1 MRKSSLALAII
12 FAAYILIAPSSLS
25 KLDMGTTDGSE
36 LNYKFKYTG
45 IVGVGN
51 EVMPLV
57 GQLSKDGLKMY
68 LTSQNFK
75 GEKQLY
81 VMRRADIGGHFDKP
95 VRLRGT
101 INSAEYD
108 IIMPTVSADER
119 TMIFVSSVDGTQKGN
134 ELFIS
139 SKDES
144 MANDLFI
151 THRVG
156 EDGPF
161 VNVRSLDEINDP
173 ELSDS
178 YPWLSNDGLRLYFTK
193 QKGSQIEY
201 HVAARENLNDRFNK
215 PKKLELELPKISN
228 NMSCFLSADELE
240 VFALSGSQI
249 FHASREHLGGKFTSP
264 VEIAHSGDEGY
275 MSGITMTQDNGELFV
290 FNSVGFRNTQI
301 LRFVN
306 TEAGKADKTKVT
318 ASEDR

>member
-1 MRKSSLALAII
+1 
-12 FAAYILIAPSSLS
+12 
-25 KLDMGTTDGSE
+25 
-36 LNYKFKYTG
+36 
-45 IVGVGN
+45 
-51 EVMPLV
+51 
-57 GQLSKDGLKMY
+57 
-68 LTSQNFK
+68 
-75 GEKQLY
+75 
-81 VMRRADIGGHFDKP
+81 MRRADIGGHFDKP

-193 QKGSQIEY
+193 QKGSQIDY
-201 HVAARENLNDRFNK
+201 HVASRENINDRFNK

-249 FHASREHLGGKFTSP
+249 FHASREHLGGKFTAP
-264 VEIAHSGDEGY
+264 VEIAHSADEGY

-306 TEAGKADKTKVT
+306 TEAGKSDKTKVT
-318 ASEDR
+318 ASDDR